1 MTLARLNK
9 VSASTVI
16 GIDASTNS
24 VAFCLFRDGKTER
37 YGKILLNGMTIYEK
51 IADARNKIGNNGH
64 NLLKSIFSV
73 NKASS
78 QILCHF
84 KHTI

>member
-24 VAFCLFRDGKTER
+24 VEFCLFRDGKPER

-51 IADARNKIGNNGH
+51 IADARN
-64 NLLKSIFSV
+64 
-73 NKASS
+73 
-78 QILCHF
+78 
-84 KHTI
+84 